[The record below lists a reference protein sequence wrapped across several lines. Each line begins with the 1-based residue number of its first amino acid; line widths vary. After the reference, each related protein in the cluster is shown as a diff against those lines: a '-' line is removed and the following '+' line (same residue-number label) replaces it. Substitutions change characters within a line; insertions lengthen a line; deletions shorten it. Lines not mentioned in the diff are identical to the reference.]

1 MQVFEKTITVSKED
15 IDDLNHVNNV
25 RYVQW
30 VQDIAKEHW
39 LAYATKDILETYSWF
54 LVNHFIEYKSQ
65 ALLGDKLLLK
75 TFVPKVEGVSTIR
88 HVEILNAETEQL
100 IVSSKAKWCLI
111 DSKTQ
116 RPTRITP
123 ELAELFN

>member
-1 MQVFEKTITVSKED
+1 MQVFEKTIKVSKED

-39 LAYATKDILETYSWF
+39 LTYASKSVLETYSWF

-88 HVEILNAETEQL
+88 HVEITNAKTGQL

-116 RPTRITP
+116 RPTRITQ
-123 ELAELFN
+123 EIAELFN

>member
-1 MQVFEKTITVSKED
+1 MQVFEKTITVSTED

>member
-1 MQVFEKTITVSKED
+1 MQIFTKNITVSKDD

-39 LAYATKDILETYSWF
+39 LTYATKNILEAYSWF
-54 LVNHFIEYKSQ
+54 LVNHFIEYKSE

-75 TFVPKVEGVSTIR
+75 TYVPTVSGVSTTR
-88 HVEILNAETEQL
+88 HVEIINAETNKL
-100 IVSSKAKWCLI
+100 IVKSKAKWCLI
-111 DSKTQ
+111 DNKTQ
-116 RPTRITP
+116 RPTRIIP
-123 ELAELFN
+123 EIEALFN